1 MVFYQSNWWSDFTLL
16 TNQCG
21 YSNSPLIITVVS
33 IFPLCIFPVL
43 WGKVITTRHLADNYY
58 ILEMS
63 KNIQEPP
70 APPSLATVLLD
81 TVRGILW
88 GSSSGSGSRRSK
100 ESSLTRE
107 DVNYLLDMDGVGL
120 CFHELYKSKQAFK
133 KQ

>member
-1 MVFYQSNWWSDFTLL
+1 
-16 TNQCG
+16 
-21 YSNSPLIITVVS
+21 
-33 IFPLCIFPVL
+33 
-43 WGKVITTRHLADNYY
+43 
-58 ILEMS
+58 MS
-63 KNIQEPP
+63 KNTQEPP

-88 GSSSGSGSRRSK
+88 GSSSGSGSRGSK

-133 KQ
+133 KQWR